1 MESQLALN
9 NVLVIGEIEK
19 KSLTKATIE
28 AISAAKSIAKNQVEL
43 LLFSSKSYEK
53 DSLIIKG
60 LDVVF
65 LTPFDLSEAQKVE
78 LIAKTAI
85 TYPDLRWKKRNI
97 KSVSLLANVLAA
109 AEASKKSSYEA
120 ILIENGYVTEG
131 TASNIWIIKN
141 KTIRTHPANSDILRG
156 ITRDS
161 VKKLIKKY
169 KLRLI
174 EKKIKKKSLYESD
187 EVFLTS
193 SSNFVT
199 PIIKIDNKLINKGRI
214 GNITMEL
221 AKLYKLRIN

>member
-1 MESQLALN
+1 M
-9 NVLVIGEIEK
+9 
-19 KSLTKATIE
+19 
-28 AISAAKSIAKNQVEL
+28 
-43 LLFSSKSYEK
+43 
-53 DSLIIKG
+53 
-60 LDVVF
+60 
-65 LTPFDLSEAQKVE
+65 
-78 LIAKTAI
+78 
-85 TYPDLRWKKRNI
+85 
-97 KSVSLLANVLAA
+97 
-109 AEASKKSSYEA
+109 
-120 ILIENGYVTEG
+120 
-131 TASNIWIIKN
+131 
-141 KTIRTHPANSDILRG
+141 RG

-214 GNITMEL
+214 GSITMEL